1 MLTDV
6 AAERLAQDARFGVQ
20 EFPDGTGPDRS
31 SAADRAKA
39 EVRAAWE
46 RGELTWRHILTEEFL
61 EALAETEPGPL
72 RTELVQTAAV
82 AVKWI
87 QSLDKR
93 HGYTRHEPL
102 PAVLRHAV
110 RALLLDGDELI
121 LLRRTKPSRAVYW
134 TTPGGGLDEDDAS
147 PQEALR
153 RELDE
158 ELGATAGPLGQV
170 YAICEQ
176 TPVGDYLHTFY
187 LCRLKSLDLSRRH
200 GPELADPAR
209 GRYDLE
215 RVPCTP
221 EALAAL
227 DIRPPLLAAYLAEH
241 ARDLP
246 RLVDRLV
253 E

>member
-20 EFPDGTGPDRS
+20 DFPDGTGTERTP
-31 SAADRAKA
+31 AADRAKA
-39 EVRAAWE
+39 EAHAAWE
-46 RGELTWRHILTEEFL
+46 RGELTWRHILAEEFL
-61 EALAETEPGPL
+61 EALAETEPTAL

-82 AVKWI
+82 AVKWV

-93 HGYTRHEPL
+93 HGYTRHLPL

-110 RALLLDGDELI
+110 RALLLDGDELV
-121 LLRRTKPSRAVYW
+121 LLRRTKPGRPVYW
-134 TTPGGGLDEDDAS
+134 TTPGGGLDSGDTG
-147 PQEALR
+147 PQDALR

-158 ELGATAGPLGQV
+158 ELGATAGPLRQV

-187 LCRLKSLDLSRRH
+187 VCRLVSLDLSRRH
-200 GPELADPAR
+200 GPEFTDPAR
-209 GRYDLE
+209 GRYDVE
-215 RVPCTP
+215 RVRCDP
-221 EALAAL
+221 EALTAL
-227 DIRPPLLAAYLAEH
+227 DIKPPLLAAYLVEH

-246 RLVDRLV
+246 HLV